1 MKYQELMEFGCHYD
15 KQLFE
20 QYNALYEGG
29 KTFEKEKHHFLVK
42 NEKEPDYIYKSRK
55 DYAEYQNFVGPIIDQ
70 LASQLFSS
78 FLKICAKS
86 ASNDSKEYSFYT
98 DFQNDVDGNRM
109 DLKNFMQRAFI
120 NAVVKGCSWYIA
132 ELPNLTAEI
141 QNKIQSRSI
150 SQEQVDF
157 LDARRVNL
165 CAISNEQVLDYQVD
179 SYGRFVGVKV
189 YKCEYIRKNLLSPS
203 VKRHTWRF
211 YDLEKVITF
220 SKDEVDGKPIKSDEE
235 IYPQSTVKHGFGEVP
250 ILKLEFP
257 VGLWIMNRVASAQKG
272 HFIASAN
279 LDWSLSRSNFPTPVF
294 KSANGTPPTLG
305 VGRWFTVDKSESF
318 EYVAPPADSFETSA
332 KRIEAKRIEIYRV
345 TQQMAAGISNS
356 AVIGRSA
363 DSKAIDQSSTEVCL
377 QAYASFI
384 KEAVERVFE
393 MISNARGDADLHFSI
408 EGMNKFNSENLSTTI
423 TELKEALTVVT
434 HSPSFAE
441 NVEKKIATLAFPDL
455 DEDNKQEMFDE
466 IELAFEN
473 AEMIANPLEKV
484 EDKKEGE
491 TKNSPED
498 KATALNSK
506 MS

>member
-1 MKYQELMEFGCHYD
+1 MKYQDLMEFGCHYD

-42 NEKEPDYIYKSRK
+42 NEKEPENIYKFRK
-55 DYAEYQNFVGPIIDQ
+55 DHAEYQNFVGPIIDQ

-78 FLKICAKS
+78 FLKITPKS
-86 ASNDSKEYSFYT
+86 EIENLELEFYS

-132 ELPNLTAEI
+132 ELPNLTPEI
-141 QNKIQSRSI
+141 QDKISAKSI
-150 SQEQVDF
+150 SQEQIDS

-179 SYGRFVGVKV
+179 SYGRFLGVKI

-211 YDLEKVITF
+211 YDLENVITF
-220 SKDEVDGKPIKSDEE
+220 IKDEVDGKPVKLDEE
-235 IYPQSTVKHGFGEVP
+235 ILPQSTVKHGFGEVP
-250 ILKLEFP
+250 VLKLEFP

-272 HFIASAN
+272 HFLTSAN
-279 LDWSLSRSNFPTPVF
+279 LDWALSRSAFPTPVF
-294 KSANGTPPTLG
+294 KSVDGTPPILG
-305 VGRWFTVDKSESF
+305 SGRWATIEKTESF
-318 EYVAPPADSFETSA
+318 EYVAPPADSFEPMV
-332 KRIEAKRIEIYRV
+332 KRIESKRIEIYRV

-363 DSKAIDQSSTEVCL
+363 DSKSIDQSATEVCL

-384 KEAVERVFE
+384 KEAVERIFE
-393 MISNARGDADLHFSI
+393 MISNARGDVDLHFSI

-423 TELKEALTVVT
+423 TELKDALTVVT
-434 HSPSFAE
+434 HSPSFIE
-441 NVEKKIATLAFPDL
+441 NVEKKIAALSFPDL
-455 DEDNKQEMFDE
+455 DEDEKQEMFDE
-466 IELAFEN
+466 IELGLEN
-473 AEMIANPLEKV
+473 AEIAANPLEKV
-484 EDKKEGE
+484 EDTQEGE
-491 TKNSPED
+491 IKNSSET
-498 KATALNSK
+498 KATAMESK